1 MGKFQSDA
9 QQLLK
14 AVGGKENISAVSHC
28 ATRMRFVLKDPK
40 KDIPSVK
47 GTFTNAGQFQVIIGN
62 EVPQFY
68 NDFSA
73 ISGLEGVSKEEG

>member
-1 MGKFQSDA
+1 MRGECKMGKFQSDA

-40 KDIPSVK
+40 KADVPVIVK
-47 GTFTNAGQFQVIIGN
+47 IF
-62 EVPQFY
+62 
-68 NDFSA
+68 
-73 ISGLEGVSKEEG
+73 LL

>member
-40 KDIPSVK
+40 ADVPVIEDIPSVK
-47 GTFTNAGQFQVIIGN
+47 EPLQMLT
-62 EVPQFY
+62 
-68 NDFSA
+68 
-73 ISGLEGVSKEEG
+73 VSSNYWE

>member
-40 KDIPSVK
+40 KADVPVIEDIPS
-47 GTFTNAGQFQVIIGN
+47 
-62 EVPQFY
+62 E
-68 NDFSA
+68 
-73 ISGLEGVSKEEG
+73 KEPLQMLDSFK

>member
-1 MGKFQSDA
+1 LKLSSICKGSFYNA

-40 KDIPSVK
+40 KADVPVIEDIPSVK
-47 GTFTNAGQFQVIIGN
+47 GLPPTAFNNCCA
-62 EVPQFY
+62 
-68 NDFSA
+68 S
-73 ISGLEGVSKEEG
+73 L

>member
-1 MGKFQSDA
+1 MMYIQLNCIYKFEGECKMGKFQSDA

-40 KDIPSVK
+40 KRM
-47 GTFTNAGQFQVIIGN
+47 
-62 EVPQFY
+62 Y
-68 NDFSA
+68 
-73 ISGLEGVSKEEG
+73 L

>member
-1 MGKFQSDA
+1 MI
-9 QQLLK
+9 
-14 AVGGKENISAVSHC
+14 E
-28 ATRMRFVLKDPK
+28 
-40 KDIPSVK
+40 DIPSVK

-73 ISGLEGVSKEEG
+73 ISGLEGFQKKKESSCQK